1 MYEFRAVSCP
11 RPKWSHDSH
20 VTNHNIPTNCNKPIK
35 TWGKTCNWCQ
45 KRENT
50 CAKSWLGFILPL
62 IGWENSMFSLL
73 GKSMLHNLIGLRSEL
88 SHWLRNIAR
97 EFTVKKLSLHQ
108 IHLSHFLLALF
119 LFPYTQVLFLSFDGL
134 RSDCY
139 ACLARNIDSP
149 WFN

>member
-1 MYEFRAVSCP
+1 MNLGRFHAPDQSDHMIHM
-11 RPKWSHDSH
+11 W
-20 VTNHNIPTNCNKPIK
+20 PITTYTQIAINQSK
-35 TWGKTCNWCQ
+35 LEAKTCNWCQ

-119 LFPYTQVLFLSFDGL
+119 LFPYTQVLFLSFDAL

-139 ACLARNIDSP
+139 ACLAREIDSP